1 MTSANRAAALTHR
14 LLAFARRQPLNLKCV
29 ELNQLI
35 ESMHDLLSR
44 TLGSHIRISNQLQ
57 AGLWPVSSDE
67 NQLESALLNLV
78 INARDAMPD
87 GGSLLLETHNVELRQ
102 QSEVGELAPGR
113 YVILSLTD
121 SGCGMSAKVLASV
134 FEPFFTT
141 KPIGQGTG
149 LGLSM
154 VYGFTRQAANR
165 AREPR

>member
-1 MTSANRAAALTHR
+1 ANRAAALTHR
-14 LLAFARRQPLNLKCV
+14 LLAFARRQPLNLKRV

-44 TLGSHIRISNQLQ
+44 TLGSHIQIRNQLQ
-57 AGLWPVSSDE
+57 ERLWPVSSDE

-78 INARDAMPD
+78 INARDAMAD
-87 GGSLLLETHNVELRQ
+87 GGTLLLETRNTELQRQ
-102 QSEVGELAPGR
+102 GEVGDLPAGR
-113 YVILSLTD
+113 YVILCLTD

-149 LGLSM
+149 L
-154 VYGFTRQAANR
+154 
-165 AREPR
+165 